1 MTFGVVVAVNIKII
15 VCGGVAA

>member
-1 MTFGVVVAVNIKII
+1 MAVNIKTI